1 MFEEKTSLIK
11 AIAQVWRAASPVVVL
26 ELSVGLCGL
35 VAVGFGFFHYLVSA
49 NQSVACTLPQELSD
63 QFSQSVVVSIGGAV
77 EEPGLIPV
85 KPGTRLGQAIDQA
98 GGFKPEAD
106 KAFINKQLN
115 LASLVTDQQ
124 QVYIPFISESVIAA
138 AKPIDQVADDE
149 ATSTSI
155 PAASAPTSTGI
166 SINTASAAELETLPG
181 IGAKRADDIIQNR
194 PYQSLTELTDKKII
208 STSLFTD
215 IEAVISL

>member
-1 MFEEKTSLIK
+1 
-11 AIAQVWRAASPVVVL
+11 
-26 ELSVGLCGL
+26 
-35 VAVGFGFFHYLVSA
+35 
-49 NQSVACTLPQELSD
+49 
-63 QFSQSVVVSIGGAV
+63 
-77 EEPGLIPV
+77 
-85 KPGTRLGQAIDQA
+85 
-98 GGFKPEAD
+98 
-106 KAFINKQLN
+106 
-115 LASLVTDQQ
+115 VTDQQ